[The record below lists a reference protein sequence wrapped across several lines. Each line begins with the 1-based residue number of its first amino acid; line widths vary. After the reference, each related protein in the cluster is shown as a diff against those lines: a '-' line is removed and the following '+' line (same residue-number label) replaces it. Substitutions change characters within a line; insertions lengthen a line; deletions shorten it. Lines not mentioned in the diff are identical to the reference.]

1 MTDPRTPQAAA
12 TCRLLLATCALFLL
26 ASSPAPAADTNLI
39 RVGVF
44 PFADRS
50 AGAKHAAW
58 SRAFPDRLSNE
69 LQDATPQRLDV
80 YCPKVLQALTNNAW
94 DGHQP
99 VSLELAHK
107 VAQELKLRQ
116 IVLGEFQRDDQGW
129 QVRLQVVEAGG
140 GAAPVVLEFKEK
152 TTQDLIAGI
161 AEKTCAAL
169 GVKPNPARAEAW
181 RKFPVSNDAIDR
193 LVLLNRD
200 KTGAPDPERLAA
212 LRALVRS
219 EPNYISARTSLLKAL
234 LAEENLG
241 EAKAEALKVTELA
254 PGLCVGYLGS
264 LACLKGKETEARQ
277 EELLLQA
284 LKVHPGCPTAAGVL
298 FPIWISQS
306 RWGEL
311 KPVAEKAHAAR
322 PNEPAAAIA
331 LGAALA
337 GLGEQEKAW
346 DLVNDVNIDDEDDA
360 ELHAS
365 MAKTAASLPSMRV
378 LAREFLWLQRHCN
391 TNKWAREYFQQM
403 GASFWLAY
411 DKDAPKQSPPRQF
424 SKAELQAELSRRL
437 TPEECSRVE
446 DPLKVTEAL
455 IAQAS
460 ALTTN
465 LTNATAKATLLF
477 GVVLEERDANE
488 RQATNTTVLSKLPV
502 CHHYASRLVAL
513 AHAIG
518 LPAWLVHVEL
528 SSEEDSGY
536 HDRAAI
542 EVKPGRVLYFD
553 PTWGT
558 LGDPSDNLRMLD
570 DVQAIAHHMLQGGNK
585 AGVEIARKLDPE
597 DPWTQTRV
605 ITELAQHGEP
615 DAARRMWDALA
626 PACTNRWDY
635 YYSRG
640 VIEAE
645 NVQYR
650 SALEWFKRADA
661 LSTNNGLIL
670 LALGQIYQWLKD
682 DRQSVACFERALKLG
697 AASYLSSRA
706 ADLESRTR
714 LIRGMVDGAQAS
726 EQDVRAKA
734 ESGDLASQMSM
745 ANICFKRG
753 QPDAGLRWLLAGAK
767 QGDAVFQE
775 NYGRNLFLLKGT
787 NAAPEAVEW
796 LRKAAKQSNADAF
809 NELSLILYEG
819 RGVPRDAAEASFWAH
834 VGAAG
839 RDKKCRDLL
848 REMQLFADPAA
859 FAEGKKKAE
868 EWLAATRK

>member
-1 MTDPRTPQAAA
+1 MTNPRTPRGAAA
-12 TCRLLLATCALFLL
+12 RRLLLAACALFLL
-26 ASSPAPAADTNLI
+26 APSPAPAANTNLV
-39 RVGVF
+39 RVGLF

-50 AGAKHAAW
+50 AGGKYAAW
-58 SRAFPDRLSNE
+58 NRAFPDRLSNE
-69 LQDATPQRLDV
+69 FQDATPQRLDV
-80 YCPKVLQALTNNAW
+80 YYTKVLQALTNNAW
-94 DGHQP
+94 DGQQP
-99 VSLELAHK
+99 VGLELAAK
-107 VAQELKLRQ
+107 VAGELKLKRM
-116 IVLGEFQRDDQGW
+116 VLGEFRRDDQGW

-152 TTQDLIAGI
+152 STQDLVAGI
-161 AEKTCAAL
+161 AERVCAAL
-169 GVKPNPARAEAW
+169 DIKPNPARAEAW

-200 KTGAPDPERLAA
+200 GPEAPGPERLAA

-219 EPNYISARTSLLKAL
+219 EPNYISARTSLLRAL
-234 LAEENLG
+234 LAEENLA
-241 EAKAEALKVTELA
+241 EAKTEALKVTELA
-254 PGLCVGYLGS
+254 PGLCMGYLGS

-284 LKVHPGCPTAAGVL
+284 LKVHPGCPSAAGVL

-306 RWGEL
+306 RWDEL

-346 DLVNDVNIDDEDDA
+346 DLVNDVNIDDEEDA
-360 ELHAS
+360 DLHAS

-378 LAREFLWLQRHCN
+378 VAREFLWLQRHSQ

-403 GASFWLAY
+403 DASFRLAY
-411 DKDAPKQSPPRQF
+411 EKDAPGKSPPRQF

-477 GVVLEERDANE
+477 SVVLEERDANE
-488 RQATNTTVLSKLPV
+488 RQATNSTALSKLPV

-536 HDRAAI
+536 HDRAAV

-558 LGDPSDNLRMLD
+558 LGNPSDNLRMLD

-585 AGVEIARKLDPE
+585 SSIEIARKLDPE
-597 DPWTQTRV
+597 DPWRQTRV
-605 ITELAQHGEP
+605 ISELAQHEEP
-615 DAARRMWDALA
+615 DAARRMWDALG

-640 VIEAE
+640 IIEAE
-645 NVQYR
+645 NGRYS
-650 SALEWFKRADA
+650 SALEWLKRADA
-661 LSTNNGLIL
+661 LSSNNVPIL
-670 LALGQIYQWLKD
+670 LTLGMTYGSLKD
-682 DRQSVACFERALKLG
+682 NRQSVAYLERAFKRG
-697 AASYLSSRA
+697 AARQLSNRA
-706 ADLESRTR
+706 AELESRTR
-714 LIRGMVDGAQAS
+714 LLRGSVDGAQTS

-734 ESGDLASQMSM
+734 DSGDLASQMSM

-753 QPDAGLRWLLAGAK
+753 EHDVGLRWLLPGAK

-775 NYGRNLFLLKGT
+775 NYGRNLFLL
-787 NAAPEAVEW
+787 
-796 LRKAAKQSNADAF
+796 
-809 NELSLILYEG
+809 
-819 RGVPRDAAEASFWAH
+819 
-834 VGAAG
+834 
-839 RDKKCRDLL
+839 
-848 REMQLFADPAA
+848 
-859 FAEGKKKAE
+859 
-868 EWLAATRK
+868 